1 MLPYSLPPAETRL
14 SLKVLTKG
22 LLPGNPNFS
31 GKLAALL
38 GKKSCILANSARTLL
53 YLLFQKL
60 RALSQPGR
68 NDVLI
73 PGYTCYSLPAAAV
86 KAGLRVSLYDLE
98 PDTFQPDLD
107 DVQSKLSNRSLAVVG
122 QHLLG
127 VPSSIGVLSRLA
139 ADAGAFCIED
149 AAQLLS
155 TSGIEENRQ
164 RAADY
169 SVYSFGRGKPLPL
182 GCGGALVA
190 GNGQNLDGLAE
201 KLQKLP
207 EQNRPRLTPMAVQ
220 ILSWPALYWLMEKL
234 PLGLGR
240 TVYDPGFQVS
250 GMPLAF
256 QGMGELALDELDR
269 LNRHRSLIAE
279 IYAGRMGQGPT
290 SGFKDRMP
298 HVRYP
303 VLVDNQDQ
311 VDKLTVYGLRRMY
324 PQALCDLE
332 ALRPHLAAAGLQT
345 PGARKI
351 SSKLITLP
359 THLGV
364 SEDLALKIAGEAK
377 RVFGCISTVRV

>member
-1 MLPYSLPPAETRL
+1 MLFYSIPPAETRL
-14 SLKVLTKG
+14 SLKALTRG
-22 LLPGNPNFS
+22 LLSGRPNFS

-38 GKKSCILANSARTLL
+38 GAESCILANSARTLL

-60 RALSQPGR
+60 RARSQPGR
-68 NDVLI
+68 NHVLI

-107 DVQSKLSNRSLAVVG
+107 DVRSKLSSRSLAVVG

-127 VPSSIGVLSRLA
+127 VPSNIGVLSQLA
-139 ADAGAFCIED
+139 ADAGACCIED
-149 AAQLLS
+149 AAQLLC
-155 TSGIEENRQ
+155 TSEIEDNRQ

-190 GNGQNLDGLAE
+190 GNGQNSGGLAQ
-201 KLQKLP
+201 KLQMLP
-207 EQNRPRLTPMAVQ
+207 EQNRPGLTPMAVQ
-220 ILSWPALYWLMEKL
+220 ILSWPVLYWFMEKL

-250 GMPLAF
+250 GMPLAY
-256 QGMGELALDELDR
+256 QGIGELALDELDR

-279 IYAGRMGQGPT
+279 IYAGRMGQGPVPGT
-290 SGFKDRMP
+290 KGRMP
-298 HVRYP
+298 LVRYP
-303 VLVDNQDQ
+303 VLVDNQDRVQ
-311 VDKLTVYGLRRMY
+311 KLSVYGLRRMY

-345 PGARKI
+345 PGAREI
-351 SSKLITLP
+351 AGKLVTLP

-364 SEDLALKIAGEAK
+364 SENMALKIAGEAK